1 MNKDWSFMS
10 IRAALFRAGRPKYEE
25 VLLAKKSDS
34 CLDALQA
41 LVGGNIEIVPH
52 AKASG
57 AQWVAYANEDGMS
70 LDLSS
75 NFVAWGT
82 LSFMG
87 FPGRGTVIP
96 GAYFGNI
103 VLCRAKTK
111 SMSKEDF
118 ETLEGAYNKYVA
130 ELGEEE
136 SSGDEEEAATAAA
149 PKKRKREEDAEPL
162 ANKEAKI

>member
-1 MNKDWSFMS
+1 MS

-52 AKASG
+52 KKASG
-57 AQWVAYANEDGMS
+57 AQWVAYANEDGMG
-70 LDLSS
+70 LDLPS

-82 LSFMG
+82 LLYLG

-103 VLCRAKTK
+103 VLCKAKSK
-111 SMSKEDF
+111 SMTKEDF
-118 ETLEGAYNKYVA
+118 LALEGAYSKYVK
-130 ELGEEE
+130 ELGEEPL
-136 SSGDEEEAATAAA
+136 SSGEQDEINEAIAAMVGELVTS
-149 PKKRKREEDAEPL
+149 KKHKREEGEK
-162 ANKEAKI
+162 KEAKV